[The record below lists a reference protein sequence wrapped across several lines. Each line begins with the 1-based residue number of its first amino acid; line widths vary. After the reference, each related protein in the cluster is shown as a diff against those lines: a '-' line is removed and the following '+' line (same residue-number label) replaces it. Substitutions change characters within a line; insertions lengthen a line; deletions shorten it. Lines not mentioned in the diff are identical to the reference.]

1 MFITTNTNKPLK
13 LKIHSSAVLSVYCS
27 KFHNLVY
34 FYYSFTYKILGKDQ
48 KQYNIRVQIKR
59 KTKQKKQIKP
69 IIISNPFHIKSILII
84 VFEPPRIHLFVV
96 KYASNQLT
104 KNENINYNYIYWKC
118 SVSKVNIL
126 NLLIG
131 F

>member
-48 KQYNIRVQIKR
+48 KQYNIRVQIKGR
-59 KTKQKKQIKP
+59 PNKKQIKP

-84 VFEPPRIHLFVV
+84 IFEPPRIHLFVV

-104 KNENINYNYIYWKC
+104 KMKTSTTTTYIENAL
-118 SVSKVNIL
+118 SVKSTS
-126 NLLIG
+126 LIC
-131 F
+131 